1 MGNSRVAATSLVI
14 LIVFLAMSM
23 SSLSQGQVSNR
34 DVDRGVVQPVYTRN
48 NRTPDVSELAK
59 ENDRRV
65 AASAV
70 QIRAVLVRD
79 VGLMVELK
87 RWVAKEAT
95 DNGQIVEDR
104 GLTDQAIFDRLE
116 SDQVFRSVATRLL
129 QRYGYLTPTPNPD
142 SYLGKQQ
149 DLMLKERAKRL
160 VALEAEQD
168 NQLLHQQTRVEP
180 PERTETCDPQNDK
193 ACEKGERPKGR
204 PELPLQIDQPP
215 LQTPPSLPS
224 IPAEPA
230 PLPAQPRL
238 LLSGEDENDSG
249 QGSQLGFSS
258 LDMISSTST
267 SLDFVGFA
275 WLPGIT
281 PQQPSTADLPPN
293 AKIQLWPTV
302 TTLWLHLAVF
312 PSKRSHRRRSKV
324 RPTDE
329 GIEPVKMVRPANPY
343 SDIPSLR

>member
-1 MGNSRVAATSLVI
+1 
-14 LIVFLAMSM
+14 MSI
-23 SSLSQGQVSNR
+23 GVSCS
-34 DVDRGVVQPVYTRN
+34 PYTPEIIGR
-48 NRTPDVSELAK
+48 RTSELAK

-168 NQLLHQQTRVEP
+168 NQALAPAGREWNRPSAQKPVIRRATRHARRGT
-180 PERTETCDPQNDK
+180 PE
-193 ACEKGERPKGR
+193 G
-204 PELPLQIDQPP
+204 
-215 LQTPPSLPS
+215 
-224 IPAEPA
+224 
-230 PLPAQPRL
+230 
-238 LLSGEDENDSG
+238 
-249 QGSQLGFSS
+249 
-258 LDMISSTST
+258 
-267 SLDFVGFA
+267 
-275 WLPGIT
+275 
-281 PQQPSTADLPPN
+281 
-293 AKIQLWPTV
+293 PT
-302 TTLWLHLAVF
+302 
-312 PSKRSHRRRSKV
+312 
-324 RPTDE
+324 
-329 GIEPVKMVRPANPY
+329 
-343 SDIPSLR
+343 